1 MAMPQSTR
9 HAARGYKILKSLL
22 AKTFL
27 IILLDEDSLWL
38 SFRRETHSEAVVLKT
53 CNLDSLNY
61 FIDSETRE

>member
-1 MAMPQSTR
+1 MPKRTR
-9 HAARGYKILKSLL
+9 HTIRGYKTPKSLL

>member
-38 SFRRETHSEAVVLKT
+38 SFRLENHSEAVVLKT
-53 CNLDSLNY
+53 CNLDFLNY